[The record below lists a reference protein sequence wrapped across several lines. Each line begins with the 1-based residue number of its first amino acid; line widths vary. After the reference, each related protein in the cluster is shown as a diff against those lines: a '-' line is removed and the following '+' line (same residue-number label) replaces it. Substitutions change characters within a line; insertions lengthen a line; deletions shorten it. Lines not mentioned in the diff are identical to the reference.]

1 MAEDVVTIQR
11 TKLSLINASRSMS
24 LMLDKLRSIDAT
36 EMANI
41 RNIVKNIDI
50 ESGAI
55 ENDKALELI
64 QEIRDVDVFNFDQDV
79 AELIENIESSQATLD
94 NYISGRLQEL
104 TEHCKL
110 LKNLSW

>member
-11 TKLSLINASRSMS
+11 TKLGLINASRSMS

-50 ESGAI
+50 EIGAI
-55 ENDKALELI
+55 ENDKVLELI
-64 QEIRDVDVFNFDQDV
+64 QEIRDVDVFIFAQDIV
-79 AELIENIESSQATLD
+79 DLMKHIESSQEQLD
-94 NYISGRLQEL
+94 VYIKAFR
-104 TEHCKL
+104 KL
-110 LKNLSW
+110 V

>member
-24 LMLDKLRSIDAT
+24 LMLDKLRSIDAI

-64 QEIRDVDVFNFDQDV
+64 QEIRDVDVFNFDQDIV
-79 AELIENIESSQATLD
+79 ELIENIESSQATLD
-94 NYISGRLQEL
+94 NYISAFKRLV
-104 TEHCKL
+104 
-110 LKNLSW
+110 